1 MQTKTDNSRET
12 QTRKARF
19 RLFFMLGL
27 LLLSTFGLA
36 TRAVTLQVVD
46 SEFLQSQGEA
56 RHLREV
62 EIPATRGVIYD
73 RNQVPLA
80 VSTPVESLWVHP
92 GKLLENRENIDKLAS
107 VLGFDADEV
116 ERKLYARSEK
126 EFAWLKRQLPPSLA
140 AEIRALELPG
150 VNLEREYR
158 RFYPS
163 SEVSVHVLGFTN
175 IDDVGQEGLELE
187 YNDWL
192 QGVPGI
198 KQVIKD
204 RLGRVVEDVNL
215 IRPAQPGR
223 DLTLTLDNRL
233 QYLAYRELKRTMQEH
248 KATSGSVVLMDVAS
262 SEILAMVNAPTYN
275 PNQPVRQESDALRN
289 RAVTDVLEPG
299 SVIKPFTIAAALE
312 TGQYQPD
319 SPIDTEPGTIEISG
333 HTIHD
338 THNYG
343 MLDVTGVITKSS
355 NVGASKIALS
365 MEAEHLWGSLSR
377 FGFGKVT
384 SSGFPGESAGVL
396 RNFQRW
402 HKVEQATISYGYG
415 ISVTALQLAQG
426 FATLANDGRLRAP
439 SFIKGT
445 ESPLASVLD
454 PAIAAQVREMM
465 LTVTG
470 PEGTGKQARVRNY
483 LIGGKTGTSRKAS
496 GSGYD
501 ERYVSSFAGYAPA
514 SDPQLICI
522 VVINDPQ
529 GNSYYGGTVAGPLFS
544 RVMSG
549 ALRLLDIAP
558 DNFHTL
564 MVENPASRNNK
575 NQADKQEGNHA
586 P

>member
-1 MQTKTDNSRET
+1 MKKKVHKNTAREN
-12 QTRKARF
+12 RKAGF

-27 LLLSTFGLA
+27 LLVCTVGLA
-36 TRAVTLQVVD
+36 SRAVTLQVID
-46 SEFLQSQGEA
+46 TEFLQGQGEA
-56 RHLREV
+56 RYLREV

-92 GKLLENRENIDKLAS
+92 GQLLETRENIDKLAA
-107 VLGFDADEV
+107 VLGTDADEL
-116 ERKLYARSEK
+116 ERKLNTRSEK
-126 EFAWLKRQLPPSLA
+126 EFVWLRRHLPPSIA
-140 AEIRALELPG
+140 AQVSALELPG

-192 QGVPGI
+192 QGVPGS

-204 RLGRVVEDVNL
+204 RRGRVVEDVRL

-233 QYLAYRELKRTMQEH
+233 QYLAYRELKRTMLEH
-248 KATSGSVVLMDVAS
+248 NAQSGSVVLLDVATS
-262 SEILAMVNAPTYN
+262 QILAMVNAPTYN
-275 PNQPVRQESDALRN
+275 PNQSVSRESQALRN
-289 RAVTDVLEPG
+289 RAVTDVIEPG
-299 SVIKPFTIAAALE
+299 SVMKPFAIAAALE
-312 TGQYQPD
+312 TGMYTPD
-319 SPIDTEPGTIEISG
+319 SPIDTEPGSIMISG

-338 THNYG
+338 TNNNG

-355 NVGASKIALS
+355 NVGTSKIALS
-365 MEAEHLWGSLSR
+365 LEPEHLWGSYNR

-384 SSGFPGESAGVL
+384 GSGFPGESAGVL

-402 HKVEQATISYGYG
+402 HKVEQATIAYGYG
-415 ISVTALQLAQG
+415 ISVTALQLAR
-426 FATLANDGRLRAP
+426 AYTAIANSGRIRAP
-439 SFIKGT
+439 SFIKQI
-445 ESPLASVLD
+445 ENPLVSVMD
-454 PAIAAQVREMM
+454 PAIAAQVRDML

-470 PEGTGKQARVRNY
+470 PEGTGKKARVKNY
-483 LIGGKTGTSRKAS
+483 LVGGKTGTSRKAS
-496 GSGYD
+496 AAGYE
-501 ERYVSSFAGYAPA
+501 ERYIATFAGYAPA
-514 SDPQLICI
+514 SDPQLVLV
-522 VVINDPQ
+522 VVIDDPQ
-529 GNSYYGGTVAGPLFS
+529 GKGYYGGTVAGPLFS

-549 ALRLLDIAP
+549 SLRLLDIAP
-558 DNFHTL
+558 DDFQL
-564 MVENPASRNNK
+564 AMAQQKLQVPRLVK
-575 NQADKQEGNHA
+575 NRADNRA

>member
-1 MQTKTDNSRET
+1 MKKKAQQSRDS
-12 QTRKARF
+12 QNRKAGF

-27 LLLSTFGLA
+27 LLVCTVGLA
-36 TRAVTLQVVD
+36 TRAVTLQVID
-46 SEFLQSQGEA
+46 TEFLQEQGEA
-56 RHLREV
+56 RYLREV

-92 GKLLENRENIDKLAS
+92 GDLLESRESIEKLAT
-107 VLGFDADEV
+107 VLGKKADEL
-116 ERKLYARSEK
+116 EHKLDLRSSK
-126 EFAWLKRQLPPSLA
+126 EFVWLRRHLPPAVA
-140 AEIRALELPG
+140 AEIKAMELPG

-175 IDDVGQEGLELE
+175 IDDIGQEGLELE

-192 QGVPGI
+192 QGVPGS

-204 RLGRVVEDVNL
+204 RRGRVVEDVRL

-223 DLTLTLDNRL
+223 SLTLTLDNRL
-233 QYLAYRELKRTMQEH
+233 QYLAYRELKRTMLEH
-248 KATSGSVVLMDVAS
+248 KASSGSVVLMDVATA
-262 SEILAMVNAPTYN
+262 EILAMVNAPTYN
-275 PNQPVRQESDALRN
+275 PNQSVSRESDALRN
-289 RAVTDVLEPG
+289 RAVTDVMEPG
-299 SVIKPFTIAAALE
+299 SVMKPFTVAAALE

-319 SPIDTEPGTIEISG
+319 SPIDTEPGTIQISG

-365 MEAEHLWGSLSR
+365 MEAEHLWGSFSR

-384 SSGFPGESAGVL
+384 GSGFPGESAGVL

-415 ISVTALQLAQG
+415 ISVTALQLAQA
-426 FATLANDGRLRAP
+426 FAALANDGRIRAP
-439 SFIKGT
+439 SFVIPS
-445 ESPLASVLD
+445 ENPVVSVLD
-454 PAIAAQVREMM
+454 PTIAAQVRDMM

-470 PEGTGKQARVRNY
+470 EAGTGKQARVKNY
-483 LIGGKTGTSRKAS
+483 LVGGKTGTSRRAS
-496 GSGYD
+496 GAGYD
-501 ERYVSSFAGYAPA
+501 QSYVATFAGYAPA
-514 SDPQLICI
+514 SDPQLVCI
-522 VVINDPQ
+522 VVINDPK
-529 GNSYYGGTVAGPLFS
+529 GRTYYGGTVAGPLFS

-558 DNFHTL
+558 DDFHTV
-564 MVENPASRNNK
+564 MVEQSGKTNNK
-575 NQADKQEGNHA
+575 PESKGGSHA

>member
-1 MQTKTDNSRET
+1 MKKNLQTSKGSQN
-12 QTRKARF
+12 RKAGF

-27 LLLSTFGLA
+27 LLLCTMGLA
-36 TRAVTLQVVD
+36 TRAVTLQIID
-46 SEFLQSQGEA
+46 TEFLQGQGEA
-56 RHLREV
+56 RYLREV

-92 GKLLENRENIDKLAS
+92 GQLLESRDNIDKLAV
-107 VLGFDADEV
+107 VLGNDADEL
-116 ERKLYARSEK
+116 ERKLNTRSEK
-126 EFAWLKRQLPPSLA
+126 EFVWLRRHLLPSVA
-140 AEIRALELPG
+140 AQVRALELPG

-175 IDDVGQEGLELE
+175 IDDIGQEGLELE

-192 QGVPGI
+192 QGVPGS

-204 RLGRVVEDVNL
+204 RRGRVVEDVNL
-215 IRPAQPGR
+215 IRPAQHGR
-223 DLTLTLDNRL
+223 SLTLTLDNRL
-233 QYLAYRELKRTMQEH
+233 QYLAYRELKRTMLEH
-248 KATSGSVVLMDVAS
+248 KASSGSVVLLDVAT

-275 PNQPVRQESDALRN
+275 PNQSISRESDALRN
-289 RAVTDVLEPG
+289 RAVTDVIEPG
-299 SVIKPFTIAAALE
+299 SVMKPFTVAAALE
-312 TGQYQPD
+312 TGQYRPD
-319 SPIDTEPGTIEISG
+319 SPIDTSPGTIQISG

-365 MEAEHLWGSLSR
+365 LEAEHLWGSFSR
-377 FGFGKVT
+377 FGFGKV
-384 SSGFPGESAGVL
+384 SGSGFPGESAGVL

-415 ISVTALQLAQG
+415 ISVTALQLAQA
-426 FATLANDGRLRAP
+426 FAALANDGRLRAP
-439 SFIKGT
+439 SFIKSADT
-445 ESPLASVLD
+445 PVVSVLD
-454 PAIAAQVREMM
+454 PTIAAQVRDMM

-470 PEGTGKQARVRNY
+470 AAGTGKQARVRSY
-483 LIGGKTGTSRKAS
+483 LVGGKTGTSRKAS
-496 GSGYD
+496 ASGYE
-501 ERYVSSFAGYAPA
+501 ERYVASFAGYAPA
-514 SDPQLICI
+514 SDPQLVCI
-522 VVINDPQ
+522 VIINDPQ
-529 GNSYYGGTVAGPLFS
+529 GRSYYGGTVAGPLFS

-558 DNFHTL
+558 DDFHSV
-564 MVENPASRNNK
+564 MVEQSASG
-575 NQADKQEGNHA
+575 EGFSRTEIRGDSHA